1 MIENGVNPEALAVR
15 FFFFFVPWKK
25 NLQRLWDEL
34 LQFFV
39 KRYGWGLMVGKKGS
53 DSRIEE
59 GEGAY
64 ARTGG

>member
-34 LQFFV
+34 LQFFCEKV
-39 KRYGWGLMVGKKGS
+39 WMGADGWEKRQ
-53 DSRIEE
+53 
-59 GEGAY
+59 
-64 ARTGG
+64 